1 MGELPSAHK
10 QMLMLSSHWLETP
23 LGSMIAISD
32 NEKLYLLEFVDRRG
46 LENEIKQL
54 RKKLNVSIIPS
65 NTIIIEQLQK
75 ELQEY
80 FEGNQWNFTVPIG
93 MIGSDFQKGVWKEL
107 IQIPLGETQ
116 SYKQLAETVGNERA
130 ARAVANAN
138 GKNQV
143 SILVPCH
150 RIINSDGS
158 LGGYGGG
165 IERKKWL
172 IHHEKQMNLMH

>member
-1 MGELPSAHK
+1 MGELPSEHK

-54 RKKLNVSIIPS
+54 RKKLNASIIPS

-80 FEGNQWNFTVPIG
+80 FEGNRWDFTVPIG

-107 IQIPLGETQ
+107 IRIPLGETQ
-116 SYKQLAETVGNERA
+116 SYKQL
-130 ARAVANAN
+130 
-138 GKNQV
+138 
-143 SILVPCH
+143 H
-150 RIINSDGS
+150 
-158 LGGYGGG
+158 
-165 IERKKWL
+165 
-172 IHHEKQMNLMH
+172 